1 MINNLLKKSLIIIIS
16 FLGFCLI
23 SYPAQANETSRLF
36 DEANLF
42 SDSDKTTIQSAIA
55 TFKTETKMDAVILT
69 TIDAEGKSP
78 QDYADDFYDQHNFG
92 TGPNKTG
99 FLFLIDMDN
108 RTYYISTAGTLI
120 ELLTGSKRERLLD
133 HAETSMKSQNY
144 TDAVLSVID
153 DMSRYTKNY
162 NYDQSSGALTKV
174 KTITTLEGLIAVIAG
189 IVVSLAVY
197 STVYGKYT
205 LKRSSYRYSY
215 RDNGSLSLSQRD
227 DHLINT
233 FTTSRHIPK
242 VDPGNGSH
250 TSSGG
255 SSHGGGGRGF

>member
-1 MINNLLKKSLIIIIS
+1 MMIFLKKIVIVLIGAIS
-16 FLGFCLI
+16 FSFFCPLVE
-23 SYPAQANETSRLF
+23 ANESTRLF

-42 SDSDKTTIQSAIA
+42 SESEQARLQTAIDSFQTK
-55 TFKTETKMDAVILT
+55 TKMDAVIVT
-69 TIDAEGKSP
+69 TANAEGKSP

-144 TDAVLSVID
+144 ADAAMSVMD
-153 DMSRYTKNY
+153 DMTRYTENY
-162 NYDQSSGALTKV
+162 EYDQKTGSLNKI
-174 KTITTLEGLIAVIAG
+174 KTITAIEALIAAIVG
-189 IVVSLAVY
+189 IVVALATY
-197 STVYGKYT
+197 SSVYGNYT

-215 RDNGSLSLSQRD
+215 RENGTLSLSQRD
-227 DHLINT
+227 DKLINT

-242 VDPGNGSH
+242 ANPGNGSH

>member
-1 MINNLLKKSLIIIIS
+1 MIS
-16 FLGFCLI
+16 FISLCCLPFI
-23 SYPAQANETSRLF
+23 VQASDSSQVF

-42 SDSDKTTIQSAIA
+42 SDSDKINLQTAID
-55 TFKTETKMDAVILT
+55 TFKSETKMDAVILT
-69 TIDAEGKSP
+69 TADAEGKSP

-92 TGPNKTG
+92 SGPNKTG

-133 HAETSMKSQNY
+133 HAETSMRSQNY
-144 TDAVLSVID
+144 ADAALSVID

-162 NYDQSSGALTKV
+162 TYDQSSGALTKI
-174 KTITTLEGLIAVIAG
+174 KTITTIEILIAVIVGSVAAL
-189 IVVSLAVY
+189 VTY
-197 STVYGKYT
+197 SSVYGKYT

-227 DHLINT
+227 DQLINT

-242 VDPGNGSH
+242 ANPGNGSH